1 MKKNMMHRAGQAFLL
16 ILSLVLTGCFGNTPP
31 VQFYTLTTLAESSA
45 AGHGERYGKP
55 FSVGVG
61 PLEIPKVLDRSQIVT
76 RSDENRIQMAEFQRW
91 GGTLSDDFL
100 RVLAENLSV
109 LLKSEQVLAY
119 PWRDF
124 FDPDFRI
131 NLKVH
136 QFDAQQGGDAVLSV
150 TWSLNDAKNRNVL
163 HKSMLREPVSGNQ
176 YTDIVSAQSRL
187 LLRLSQEITEEI
199 LKQKP

>member
-1 MKKNMMHRAGQAFLL
+1 MIYRVGQAAL
-16 ILSLVLTGCFGNTPP
+16 LSLSLMFTACFGNTPP
-31 VQFYTLTTLAESSA
+31 VHFYTLTPLAESSLPNPGA
-45 AGHGERYGKP
+45 KQTKP
-55 FSVGVG
+55 VSVGVG

-76 RSDENRIQMAEFQRW
+76 RSDENRLFMAEFQRW

-136 QFDAQQGGDAVLSV
+136 QFDAELGREAVLSV
-150 TWSLNDAKNRNVL
+150 TWSLENAKNRNVL
-163 HKSMLREPVSGNQ
+163 HKSVFREAISGSQ

-187 LLRLSQEITEEI
+187 LLSLSQEIAGEI
-199 LKQKP
+199 LKRKF

>member
-1 MKKNMMHRAGQAFLL
+1 MKENVMYIAGQAFFL
-16 ILSLVLTGCFGNTPP
+16 ILSLALTGCFGNTPP
-31 VQFYTLTTLAESSA
+31 VQFYTLTPLAETGA
-45 AGHGERYGKP
+45 AVAGERYGKP

-76 RSDENRIQMAEFQRW
+76 RSDANRIHMAEFQRW

-124 FDPDFRI
+124 FDPEFRV
-131 NLKVH
+131 NLKMH
-136 QFDAQQGGDAVLSV
+136 QFDAEKGGNAVLSV
-150 TWSLNDAKNRNVL
+150 TWSLSDAKTGMCCTNPCFAKPCPARNTQTLFSHRADCCSASVR
-163 HKSMLREPVSGNQ
+163 KSQGKL
-176 YTDIVSAQSRL
+176 
-187 LLRLSQEITEEI
+187 
-199 LKQKP
+199 

>member
-1 MKKNMMHRAGQAFLL
+1 MKKNFIHTTGQAFFLLL
-16 ILSLVLTGCFGNTPP
+16 ILVLTGCFGKTPP
-31 VQFYTLTTLAESSA
+31 VQFYTLTPLAETGA
-45 AGHGERYGKP
+45 AVAGERYGKLL
-55 FSVGVG
+55 SVGVG

-76 RSDENRIQMAEFQRW
+76 RSDANRLWMAEFQRW

-124 FDPDFRI
+124 FDPEFRV
-131 NLKVH
+131 NLKMH
-136 QFDAQQGGDAVLSV
+136 QFDAEKGGNAVLSV
-150 TWSLNDAKNRNVL
+150 TWSLSDAKNRNVL
-163 HKSMLREPVSGNQ
+163 HKSMLREAVPGPE

-187 LLRLSQEITEEI
+187 LLRLSQEIAGEI
-199 LKQKP
+199 VKWRQ